1 MSHLVIHTP
10 VDGTTQYR
18 QFGDLASALQFIEA
32 ERNAGTDD
40 ASLFELREIPLEVTS
55 YIKVEVAGSA
65 AASVEATPEVET
77 PVPPPAEPFVSAVAP
92 IGQFGRPAPAE
103 PTTVPFPEGRRGL
116 FGR

>member
-18 QFGDLASALQFIEA
+18 QFDDLASALQFIEA

-65 AASVEATPEVET
+65 
-77 PVPPPAEPFVSAVAP
+77 VSP
-92 IGQFGRPAPAE
+92 IGQFGRPEPAE
-103 PTTVPFPEGRRGL
+103 STTVPFPEGRRGL

>member
-18 QFGDLASALQFIEA
+18 QFGDLVSALQFIEA

-65 AASVEATPEVET
+65 
-77 PVPPPAEPFVSAVAP
+77 VAP
-92 IGQFGRPAPAE
+92 IGQFDRPEAAG

>member
-55 YIKVEVAGSA
+55 YIKVEFAGS
-65 AASVEATPEVET
+65 SV
-77 PVPPPAEPFVSAVAP
+77 SP
-92 IGQFGRPAPAE
+92 IGQFGRPEPAE
-103 PTTVPFPEGRRGL
+103 STTVPFPEGRRGL

>member
-18 QFGDLASALQFIEA
+18 QFGDLATALQFIEV

-65 AASVEATPEVET
+65 VASVEATPEVET
-77 PVPPPAEPFVSAVAP
+77 PVPPTAEPFVSAVAP

>member
-18 QFGDLASALQFIEA
+18 QFGDLVSALQFIEA

-65 AASVEATPEVET
+65 
-77 PVPPPAEPFVSAVAP
+77 VAP
-92 IGQFGRPAPAE
+92 IGQFDRPEPAG

>member
-65 AASVEATPEVET
+65 
-77 PVPPPAEPFVSAVAP
+77 VAP